1 MQHIANNTPD
11 AFTDYRGVTK
21 SYNPMRNAPKR
32 VEVPN
37 KTIQLPSKRGRSTT
51 ISTDAA
57 SSKQRKKK
65 NKSSNP
71 VNATQPQVE
80 EHPVEVQPSHPKSI
94 LHSIA
99 DVGTSECPD
108 ATILGNDD
116 ASERV
121 HEISINYFESGES

>member
-1 MQHIANNTPD
+1 MA
-11 AFTDYRGVTK
+11 
-21 SYNPMRNAPKR
+21 
-32 VEVPN
+32 
-37 KTIQLPSKRGRSTT
+37 

-80 EHPVEVQPSHPKSI
+80 EHPVEVQPSYPTST
-94 LHSIA
+94 LHSITN
-99 DVGTSECPD
+99 VGTLECLD
-108 ATILGNDD
+108 STILGNDD

-121 HEISINYFESGES
+121 HEISINYFESRESYDRKTAIINIYLSSMIVELLQNDPDPKTMAECKKRSD